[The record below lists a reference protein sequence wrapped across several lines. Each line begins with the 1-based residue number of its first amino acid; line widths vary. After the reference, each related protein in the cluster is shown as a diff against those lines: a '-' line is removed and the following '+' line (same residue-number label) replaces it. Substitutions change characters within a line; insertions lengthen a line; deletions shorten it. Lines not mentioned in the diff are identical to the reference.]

1 MLHTTLSVDLTTVLK
16 KGTDITLPDGS
27 KASFDKDCFSW
38 VIRVDEM
45 NESFQLVV
53 YEAPEAPEAWK
64 LTGRFG
70 YLYVNWRE
78 KIIFESDSKELSMKN
93 TGLTIKA
100 PSDPKEKGTWKRWT
114 FYAKKNEQDKWD
126 NILDFVLTTLK
137 DDKGIIGY
145 KFELKNSK
153 NQQSNMIAQEVV
165 TEIPDVDDSSLPF

>member
-53 YEAPEAPEAWK
+53 YEAPEAPEAGK
-64 LTGRFG
+64 LTGRFWF
-70 YLYVNWRE
+70 LYVNGRE
-78 KIIFESDSKELSMKN
+78 KLIFESESKEMSVKN
-93 TGLTIKA
+93 TGLMIKA
-100 PSDPKEKGTWKRWT
+100 PTDPKEKGTWKRGT
-114 FYAKKNEQDKWD
+114 FLAKKNDQDKWD
-126 NILDFVLTTLK
+126 NILDFVITTLK

-145 KFELKNSK
+145 KFELKNSR